1 MSNPYQLLGITEDAD
16 DAAVRAAYLR
26 AVQLCPPDRDAER
39 FAALRRAFDAL
50 ATRRQRITTALFSK
64 EPPTLPAL
72 VHLLEGGLLRP
83 RRPDM
88 ATLLRVLKGGP
99 DGR

>member
-1 MSNPYQLLGITEDAD
+1 MSNPYHLLDIDRDAD

-50 ATRRQRITTALFSK
+50 AT
-64 EPPTLPAL
+64 
-72 VHLLEGGLLRP
+72 
-83 RRPDM
+83 
-88 ATLLRVLKGGP
+88 
-99 DGR
+99 